1 MRPDHPRKSVSE
13 LVANAVSSGQT
24 WAQTQLSERTTIL
37 NAVADALDDAS
48 EGLVRLGQRET
59 HLAEPRLRGELK
71 RTTFQLRFLA
81 ESARTGSPLDL
92 RVDHADSD
100 WPMGVP
106 RPDLRRSAVPLGPVL
121 VFGASNFP
129 FAFSVA
135 GGDTAA
141 ALSAGCAVIFKVHE
155 GHPELSRATAEIVI
169 SALAAAGAPSGLF
182 ATVHDPTDAR
192 AVLTHPDVKAA
203 AFTGSIPAGRALYDL
218 AQARPEPIPF
228 YGELGSVNPVFVTA
242 EAAANRPDEIVD
254 GFVQSFTMGAGQFC
268 TKPGVLIVPE
278 ASDLVDL
285 LARAHL
291 PGPVPLL
298 NGRIARGYRRAVDEL
313 GGRPHVKLLAS
324 DAASSSEPPHPTL
337 LLSTVADVL
346 CDLDAS
352 LTECF
357 GPAALVVTY
366 RRESE
371 MQQFAEAMDGQLTAT
386 VIAEPTDAVIPE
398 LIQTLARKAGRLV
411 WNQWP
416 TGVSVTH
423 AQQHGGP
430 YPASTAPSTTS
441 VGTASISRFLRPV
454 AWQGFPDQLLPIEL
468 REASTLDVPRQVD
481 GTVVAGGDKAYSEG
495 DRSRPAR

>member
-1 MRPDHPRKSVSE
+1 M
-13 LVANAVSSGQT
+13 
-24 WAQTQLSERTTIL
+24 
-37 NAVADALDDAS
+37 
-48 EGLVRLGQRET
+48 
-59 HLAEPRLRGELK
+59 
-71 RTTFQLRFLA
+71 
-81 ESARTGSPLDL
+81 
-92 RVDHADSD
+92 
-100 WPMGVP
+100 
-106 RPDLRRSAVPLGPVL
+106 
-121 VFGASNFP
+121 
-129 FAFSVA
+129 
-135 GGDTAA
+135 
-141 ALSAGCAVIFKVHE
+141 
-155 GHPELSRATAEIVI
+155 
-169 SALAAAGAPSGLF
+169 
-182 ATVHDPTDAR
+182 
-192 AVLTHPDVKAA
+192 
-203 AFTGSIPAGRALYDL
+203 
-218 AQARPEPIPF
+218 
-228 YGELGSVNPVFVTA
+228 
-242 EAAANRPDEIVD
+242 
-254 GFVQSFTMGAGQFC
+254 
-268 TKPGVLIVPE
+268 
-278 ASDLVDL
+278 
-285 LARAHL
+285 
-291 PGPVPLL
+291 
-298 NGRIARGYRRAVDEL
+298 
-313 GGRPHVKLLAS
+313 
-324 DAASSSEPPHPTL
+324 
-337 LLSTVADVL
+337 ADVL